1 MFSLILTPAQ
11 LEDALAFLGSRL
23 EKWGV
28 EFRSAVA
35 RNDSLPSDVS
45 PPLLNGTTIFVSKVA
60 VPEARESLLALLARI
75 QARSNHRDASLA
87 ERALAPVLRQV
98 EAHRRTSWAA
108 AGDAQDASAP
118 PGVAPTKPEASTL
131 VPLELGA
138 TELRTALGVLGS
150 DLHLWRNAIRAMS
163 KARGTSGYDA
173 SADGPL
179 LHEGRIL
186 VGRRHLTWVKDAL
199 DALERSGDT
208 EVMIRRGRRGGRS
221 ARALAKLSDTR
232 GLTRCA
238 CVRSLLGAPP
248 APPHP
253 SPVPPCDHAA
263 HGLPEALPTRAC
275 ASGRMPLLPA
285 ALRRLGEDPFEIV
298 TWERRTARI
307 TGTDG
312 HVVFEQ
318 KHVEVPAGWSGLAT
332 DLVASRYFAGI
343 QGTPAREGSVRD
355 LVGRV
360 VRSIAAFARADGLVG
375 GAQGAR
381 DFEADLAHLL
391 LHQKAAFNSPVW
403 FNVGLD
409 RKPQASACFILGL
422 EDRLDSILSLAQ
434 IEGRIFSKGS
444 GAGTN
449 FSALR
454 GSKEP
459 MSSGGYASGPVA
471 FLRGLDA
478 LAGAVK
484 SGGRT
489 RRAAKMALLDADH
502 PDVLEFVRC
511 SPRGGRAHALSAA
524 GLLPPGDAAREAA
537 VSFQNENH
545 SVRVTDAFLEAAQAD
560 RPWRLVPRT
569 KAGTPETVS
578 ARDLLRS
585 AAEAAHA
592 CGDPGLHFTDT
603 IDAWN
608 PVPRT
613 GPIRASNPCS
623 EFMFLDD
630 TACNL
635 ASINL
640 LAFRGRDG
648 ALDVAALSSAVE
660 VLLLAMEALVGHAA
674 YPTPAI
680 ERNSHRL
687 RPLGLGVTN
696 LGALLM
702 ASGLPYDSDAGRGLA
717 AGVFAL
723 VGGVATLASA
733 RLAARVGPFAEWR
746 RNRAPALA
754 VLARHVRAAHALGAG
769 PAPVAVSGAARRA
782 WDEALALAKTHGLRH
797 AQVTCV
803 APTGTI
809 SFLMDADTTGIEPEL
824 ALVKEKKLVGGGRL
838 RLVTTTLPLALE
850 RLGYDE
856 RTRKRIV
863 AHVER
868 HGSVE
873 GARASTRRTCPSST
887 RRSRRRRGRTLS
899 PAAHLLMMA
908 AVQPFVSAPSA
919 RR

>member
-1 MFSLILTPAQ
+1 MRGM
-11 LEDALAFLGSRL
+11 ALRKPSR
-23 EKWGV
+23 
-28 EFRSAVA
+28 RA
-35 RNDSLPSDVS
+35 R
-45 PPLLNGTTIFVSKVA
+45 
-60 VPEARESLLALLARI
+60 
-75 QARSNHRDASLA
+75 
-87 ERALAPVLRQV
+87 
-98 EAHRRTSWAA
+98 
-108 AGDAQDASAP
+108 
-118 PGVAPTKPEASTL
+118 KP
-131 VPLELGA
+131 
-138 TELRTALGVLGS
+138 
-150 DLHLWRNAIRAMS
+150 
-163 KARGTSGYDA
+163 
-173 SADGPL
+173 
-179 LHEGRIL
+179 
-186 VGRRHLTWVKDAL
+186 VGRLPRYV
-199 DALERSGDT
+199 
-208 EVMIRRGRRGGRS
+208 RRF
-221 ARALAKLSDTR
+221 A
-232 GLTRCA
+232 
-238 CVRSLLGAPP
+238 AP
-248 APPHP
+248 
-253 SPVPPCDHAA
+253 
-263 HGLPEALPTRAC
+263 
-275 ASGRMPLLPA
+275 
-285 ALRRLGEDPFEIV
+285 GEDPFESV
-298 TWERRTARI
+298 RWVRRTARI

-318 KHVEVPAGWSGLAT
+318 KHVEVPAEWSPLAT

-360 VRSIAAFARADGLVG
+360 VRTIAAFARADGLVG
-375 GAQGAR
+375 GPQGAR

-489 RRAAKMALLDADH
+489 RRAAKMAILDADH
-502 PDVLEFVRC
+502 PDVFEFVRC
-511 SPRGGRAHALSAA
+511 KAREEERARALSAA
-524 GLLPPGDAAREAA
+524 GLLPPGDVAREAA

-545 SVRVTDAFLEAAQAD
+545 SVRVTDAFLKAARAD
-560 RPWRLVPRT
+560 RPWTLAPRT
-569 KAGTPETVS
+569 AAGSPETVS
-578 ARDLLRS
+578 ARDLLR
-585 AAEAAHA
+585 AVAEAAHA
-592 CGDPGLHFTDT
+592 CGDPGLHFADT

-623 EFMFLDD
+623 EYMFLDD

-648 ALDVAALSSAVE
+648 ALDVAALTSAVDA
-660 VLLLAMEALVGHAA
+660 LLLAMEALVGHAA

-733 RLAARVGPFAEWR
+733 RLAARIGPFAEWT

-754 VLARHVRAAHALGAG
+754 VLARHVGAAHALAAG
-769 PAPVAVSGAARRA
+769 PAPVALAGAARRA
-782 WDEALALAKTHGLRH
+782 WDDALALAKTHGLRH

-824 ALVKEKKLVGGGRL
+824 SLVKEKKLVGGGRL

-850 RLGYDE
+850 RLGYDDRS
-856 RTRKRIV
+856 RTRIL
-863 AHVER
+863 AHVRR
-868 HGSVE
+868 HGSAE
-873 GARASTRRTCPSST
+873 GAPGLDAAHLPLFDAAVSAVPGGRA
-887 RRSRRRRGRTLS
+887 LS
-899 PAAHLLMMA
+899 PSAHLLMMA
-908 AVQPFVSAPSA
+908 AVQPFVSGAISKTVNLPGDASVEDVERTFLEAWRLGLKAVAVYRDRSKLSQPLVPSRGH
-919 RR
+919 RRTPGGGKRVRVPPAERTAGLDGLVFGRCRECGVGLVPGGTCFVCPNCGATTGCG

>member
-1 MFSLILTPAQ
+1 MRGMA
-11 LEDALAFLGSRL
+11 SR
-23 EKWGV
+23 K
-28 EFRSAVA
+28 
-35 RNDSLPSDVS
+35 PSRRV
-45 PPLLNGTTIFVSKVA
+45 
-60 VPEARESLLALLARI
+60 
-75 QARSNHRDASLA
+75 
-87 ERALAPVLRQV
+87 RAP
-98 EAHRRTSWAA
+98 
-108 AGDAQDASAP
+108 
-118 PGVAPTKPEASTL
+118 
-131 VPLELGA
+131 
-138 TELRTALGVLGS
+138 
-150 DLHLWRNAIRAMS
+150 
-163 KARGTSGYDA
+163 
-173 SADGPL
+173 
-179 LHEGRIL
+179 
-186 VGRRHLTWVKDAL
+186 
-199 DALERSGDT
+199 
-208 EVMIRRGRRGGRS
+208 
-221 ARALAKLSDTR
+221 
-232 GLTRCA
+232 
-238 CVRSLLGAPP
+238 
-248 APPHP
+248 
-253 SPVPPCDHAA
+253 
-263 HGLPEALPTRAC
+263 
-275 ASGRMPLLPA
+275 SGRMPRYLRQLA
-285 ALRRLGEDPFEIV
+285 APGEDPFATV

-318 KHVEVPAGWSGLAT
+318 KHVEVPSRWSGLAT

-381 DFEADLAHLL
+381 DLEADLAHLL

-511 SPRGGRAHALSAA
+511 KAREEERARALSAA
-524 GLLPPGDAAREAA
+524 GLLPPGDVAREAA

-578 ARDLLRS
+578 ARELLRS

-733 RLAARVGPFAEWR
+733 RLAARIGPFAEWR

-873 GARASTRRTCPSST
+873 GAPGLDAAHLPIFDAAVPASAG
-887 RRSRRRRGRTLS
+887 GRTLS

-908 AVQPFVSAPSA
+908 AVQPFVSGAISKTVNLPGDASVEDVERTFLEAWRLGLKAVAVYRDRSKLAQPLVPSRGHGRARAEGRA
-919 RR
+919 RRSQGAAPASTPELDGLVFGRCRECGVGLVPGGTCFVCPNCGATTGCG

>member
-1 MFSLILTPAQ
+1 VPVIGSGLGLVGTP
-11 LEDALAFLGSRL
+11 GSRWL
-23 EKWGV
+23 
-28 EFRSAVA
+28 
-35 RNDSLPSDVS
+35 
-45 PPLLNGTTIFVSKVA
+45 
-60 VPEARESLLALLARI
+60 
-75 QARSNHRDASLA
+75 RD
-87 ERALAPVLRQV
+87 RAPA
-98 EAHRRTSWAA
+98 EAHAP
-108 AGDAQDASAP
+108 ASVPRVPCAIM
-118 PGVAPTKPEASTL
+118 PGMTPRK
-131 VPLELGA
+131 
-138 TELRTALGVLGS
+138 
-150 DLHLWRNAIRAMS
+150 
-163 KARGTSGYDA
+163 
-173 SADGPL
+173 
-179 LHEGRIL
+179 
-186 VGRRHLTWVKDAL
+186 
-199 DALERSGDT
+199 
-208 EVMIRRGRRGGRS
+208 
-221 ARALAKLSDTR
+221 
-232 GLTRCA
+232 
-238 CVRSLLGAPP
+238 
-248 APPHP
+248 
-253 SPVPPCDHAA
+253 
-263 HGLPEALPTRAC
+263 PTRRRKA
-275 ASGRMPLLPA
+275 APRWPA
-285 ALRRLGEDPFEIV
+285 RYVRKFTGPREDPFRTV
-298 TWERRTARI
+298 SWVKRTARI
-307 TGTDG
+307 TDTGG

-318 KHVEVPAGWSGLAT
+318 KGVEVPAGWSALAT

-360 VRSIAAFARADGLVG
+360 VRAIAGFARADGLVG
-375 GAQGAR
+375 GPQGAKA
-381 DFEADLAHLL
+381 FEADLVHLL

-403 FNVGLD
+403 FNVGID
-409 RKPQASACFILGL
+409 RRPQASACFILGL
-422 EDRLDSILSLAQ
+422 RDRLDAILSLAQ
-434 IEGRIFSKGS
+434 VEGRIFSKGS

-459 MSSGGYASGPVA
+459 MSSGGFASGPVA

-489 RRAAKMALLDADH
+489 RRAAKMAILDADH

-511 SPRGGRAHALSAA
+511 KAREEERARVLSAA
-524 GLLPPGDAAREAA
+524 GLLPPGDIAREAA

-545 SVRVTDAFLEAAQAD
+545 SVRVTDAFLEAAVRD
-560 RPWRLVPRT
+560 GTWRLLPRT
-569 KAGTPETVS
+569 SAGRPETVS
-578 ARDLLRS
+578 ARALLRA

-592 CGDPGLHFTDT
+592 CGDPGLHFVDT

-648 ALDVAALSSAVE
+648 ALDVEAVSSAVE
-660 VLLLAMEALVGHAA
+660 VLLIAMEALVGHAS
-674 YPTPAI
+674 YPTPSI
-680 ERNSHRL
+680 ERNSIRL

-702 ASGLPYDSDAGRGLA
+702 ASGLSYDSDAGRGLA

-754 VLARHVRAAHALGAG
+754 VLARHGRAAHALAGGA
-769 PAPVAVSGAARRA
+769 APVALQGAARHA
-782 WDEALALAKTHGLRH
+782 WDDALALARTAGLRH

-850 RLGYDE
+850 QLGYDE
-856 RTRKRIV
+856 RTRRRIV
-863 AHVER
+863 SHVGR
-868 HGSVE
+868 HGSAE
-873 GARASTRRTCPSST
+873 GAPGLDAAHLPIFDTAVPATVGGRALSS
-887 RRSRRRRGRTLS
+887 
-899 PAAHLLMMA
+899 AAHLLMMA
-908 AVQPFVSAPSA
+908 AVQPFVSGAISKTVNLASDATVEDVERTFLEAWRLGLKAVAVYRDRSKVAQPLVPSTGRGREGGGRKGRHAVAPPEDSDLDGLDGLVLGRCRECGEGLVPGGTCFVCPNCGA
-919 RR
+919 TTGCG